1 MESGVKRISEVSFH
15 LERFTK
21 QDRIKISFSW
31 PSRAQETRHRC
42 NSGQGKESN
51 RKFLNSY
58 DLEVLAF
65 IAQVKLKTFP
75 EIS

>member
-1 MESGVKRISEVSFH
+1 MALKG
-15 LERFTK
+15 
-21 QDRIKISFSW
+21 
-31 PSRAQETRHRC
+31 SRDKRHRC

-58 DLEVLAF
+58 DLEVPAF
-65 IAQVKLKTFP
+65 ITQVKLKIFP